1 MVRKANG
8 YIPSGCIIHKWRMLV
23 EQDYKAIIA
32 VPKLKRNF
40 DKDDDQEI
48 EWDSQPNCLHN
59 LYFITPY
66 ESCVHLCY
74 SLSRL
79 KKMTKQYSLQKD
91 MLLTN
96 KKI

>member
-48 EWDSQPNCLHN
+48 E
-59 LYFITPY
+59 
-66 ESCVHLCY
+66 
-74 SLSRL
+74 
-79 KKMTKQYSLQKD
+79 
-91 MLLTN
+91 
-96 KKI
+96 